1 MGGLSL
7 RRRLPHRRTWI
18 GGGWPS
24 QTTWK
29 GHLAPRMVAWP
40 RQSENRQAVK
50 AAPRLSTGNG
60 AHPPRGSPSG
70 QSAKQRVVARPDG
83 ITSVAQGYPI
93 ARDELHPRRTTRAPD
108 AAKGLTFARA
118 SGLQR
123 GCGRDRDTHVPRRRR
138 RLGRAGLPFP
148 RDRARPPEDR
158 GAEGGAAPTH
168 RRRAART

>member
-50 AAPRLSTGNG
+50 RSSAAIVHGKWRT
-60 AHPPRGSPSG
+60 PPRGGLLQGSG
-70 QSAKQRVVARPDG
+70 QAARG
-83 ITSVAQGYPI
+83 CT
-93 ARDELHPRRTTRAPD
+93 PRR
-108 AAKGLTFARA
+108 G
-118 SGLQR
+118 
-123 GCGRDRDTHVPRRRR
+123 
-138 RLGRAGLPFP
+138 
-148 RDRARPPEDR
+148 
-158 GAEGGAAPTH
+158 
-168 RRRAART
+168 

>member
-7 RRRLPHRRTWI
+7 RRRLPHRRTSI

-60 AHPPRGSPSG
+60 AHPPEGVSFRAV
-70 QSAKQRVVARPDG
+70 AKQRVVARPDG
-83 ITSVAQGYPI
+83 DNECG
-93 ARDELHPRRTTRAPD
+93 TR
-108 AAKGLTFARA
+108 
-118 SGLQR
+118 
-123 GCGRDRDTHVPRRRR
+123 VPNRE
-138 RLGRAGLPFP
+138 GRATSKAHNEGSRCRKGP
-148 RDRARPPEDR
+148 DICARV
-158 GAEGGAAPTH
+158 GAAAGV
-168 RRRAART
+168 RQGS